1 MINLS
6 NRNLS
11 KYEVPRN
18 TRELDV
24 SYNQLQAVAYIPE
37 TLEKLDISHNKIAM
51 VDVVSAKNA
60 LLAINLSYNRLISIE
75 GIIRFPKLQ
84 ILDLSY
90 NFLSADQF
98 KYLQALACLKSL
110 NVSHN
115 HLSSDNTLSCLNNI
129 QTLTEL
135 NISFNDF
142 TKISMKNPMGSLK
155 KLIIDNNKI
164 TALSLNNFPSLE
176 YISCVENNLTEFF
189 GLTSL
194 QWLTQLY
201 ADGNDL
207 TELPS
212 LAKLRVLSIAHNRL
226 SSLANYPSLE
236 IVNASYN
243 SISSVQ
249 KVSIG
254 IQEII
259 ISHNLL
265 GTLPF
270 GMKKLEILD
279 VSHNNLNKL
288 DFLVGCESLKVLSAG
303 FNYLENP
310 EEILTKVVRCPLV
323 ELDMGLALEENVYFA
338 YLNALPGLQKLNLCN
353 VTGDDRKRAGVC
365 KEINMEITADFN
377 KLQSS
382 DRKVG
387 QNKEQ
392 ERSLCLEIPEQS
404 TLSKL
409 SPNFSLAEEPAK
421 RPYLKNI
428 TTSADSS
435 VELTLINPY
444 ISKIQCKAPTES
456 PRNPC
461 LTPSKT
467 ESFSI
472 LPSTNTDDIKKSES
486 PLLQSPDTGPNPQ
499 FSEKINDFYKSIMT
513 QMQQS
518 ISKKLSELAKV
529 PPSPR
534 HQCKH
539 KCKHHKDQQSKA
551 LTIDV
556 SAPVSKTIN
565 DRAFKPSSLK
575 CHTPLSSQGS
585 RCTRIEREFSA
596 SPACESELY
605 SVASKY
611 AATPSSF
618 SIKNLKDSI
627 IKYATI
633 PPRPI
638 LKNEYNSALVT
649 NLNTRSQEYQSLVSY
664 FAYNTLKVSQ
674 VRKTF
679 TFGLMKGK
687 MFKDLA
693 FYYAETPELSDI
705 IYFSEGFGN
714 KDVTLYKRLAH
725 RCAVVLVCLTNIS
738 ELKETYKD
746 TYQVRHTK
754 AAVPAYLV
762 SYSNFA

>member
-18 TRELDV
+18 TKELDV
-24 SYNQLQAVAYIPE
+24 SYNQLQAVSYIPE

-51 VDVVSAKNA
+51 VDVVSSKNT
-60 LLAINLSYNRLISIE
+60 LLAMNISYNRLISIE
-75 GIIRFPKLQ
+75 GIICFIKLQ

-90 NFLSADQF
+90 NFLSYDQF
-98 KYLQALACLKSL
+98 KYLQALPCLKSL
-110 NVSHN
+110 NISHN
-115 HLSSDNTLSCLNNI
+115 HLNSDLTLSYINAI

-135 NISFNDF
+135 NMSFNDF
-142 TKISMKNPMGSLK
+142 TKISMKNPMGNLK

-164 TALSLNNFPSLE
+164 ISLSLNNFPALE
-176 YISCVENNLTEFF
+176 YISCIENNLTEFF

-194 QWLTQLY
+194 QFLTQLY

-207 TELPS
+207 TEIPS
-212 LAKLRVLSIAHNRL
+212 LANLRVLSVAHNRL

-243 SISSVQ
+243 SISRVQ
-249 KVSIG
+249 KVAFR
-254 IQEII
+254 IQEMII
-259 ISHNLL
+259 THNLL
-265 GTLPF
+265 VMLPF

-279 VSHNNLNKL
+279 VSHNNMQKL
-288 DFLVGCESLKVLSAG
+288 DFLIGCESLKVLSAG

-310 EEILTKVVRCPLV
+310 EEILIKVGRCPLV
-323 ELDMGLALEENVYFA
+323 ELDMGLALEENVYFM
-338 YLNALPGLQKLNLCN
+338 YLNALPYLQKLNLCN
-353 VTGDDRKRAGVC
+353 VTGEDRRRAEVC

-382 DRKVG
+382 ERKIG

-404 TLSKL
+404 TLSKI
-409 SPNFSLAEEPAK
+409 SPNFSLAEDPAK
-421 RPYLKNI
+421 RPYMKNT

-435 VELTLINPY
+435 VELTLVNPY
-444 ISKIQCKAPTES
+444 INKIKGKPPIES
-456 PRNPC
+456 PRNHC

-472 LPSTNTDDIKKSES
+472 LPSTNTYDIKKSES
-486 PLLQSPDTGPNPQ
+486 PLQKSPERAPNPD

-518 ISKKLSELAKV
+518 ISNKLSELTKV

-539 KCKHHKDQQSKA
+539 HSKHHKNHQSKD
-551 LTIDV
+551 LIIDV
-556 SAPVSKTIN
+556 DAPISKTIN
-565 DRAFKPSSLK
+565 HRSFKPSSLK

-585 RCTRIEREFSA
+585 RCTIIEREFSA
-596 SPACESELY
+596 SPACGSDLY
-605 SVASKY
+605 NVASKY

-618 SIKNLKDSI
+618 SIKKLKESI
-627 IKYATI
+627 MKYAII

-638 LKNEYNSALVT
+638 LKCEYNSALVT
-649 NLNTRSQEYQSLVSY
+649 NLNTRSQEYQSLVSF
-664 FAYNTLKVSQ
+664 FAYNALKVSQ
-674 VRKTF
+674 IRKTF

-687 MFKDLA
+687 VFKDLI
-693 FYYAETPELSDI
+693 FYYADTSELSDVL
-705 IYFSEGFGN
+705 YCSEGFMN
-714 KDVTLYKRLAH
+714 KDANFYKRIVNQ
-725 RCAVVLVCLTNIS
+725 CAVVLVCLTNIS
-738 ELKETYKD
+738 ELKEIYKD
-746 TYQVRHTK
+746 TYQVWHKK
-754 AAVPAYLV
+754 AVVPAYMV

>member
-18 TRELDV
+18 IRELDI
-24 SYNQLQAVAYIPE
+24 SYNQLQGLSYIPE

-51 VDVVSAKNA
+51 IDVLSAKNA
-60 LLAINLSYNRLISIE
+60 LLAINLSYNRLIAIE
-75 GIIRFPKLQ
+75 GIICFTKLQ

-98 KYLQALACLKSL
+98 KYLQALPCLKSL

-115 HLSSDNTLSCLNNI
+115 HLSSDNTLACLNTI

-135 NISFNDF
+135 NMSFNDF
-142 TKISMKNPMGSLK
+142 TKISMKNLMGSLK

-164 TALSLNNFPSLE
+164 TSLSLNKFPSLE

-194 QWLTQLY
+194 QYLTQLY

-236 IVNASYN
+236 IINASYN
-243 SISSVQ
+243 NISSIQ
-249 KVSIG
+249 KVAIG

-259 ISHNLL
+259 IAHNMLMM
-265 GTLPF
+265 LPF
-270 GMKKLEILD
+270 GMKRLEILD
-279 VSHNNLNKL
+279 VSHNNIQKL
-288 DFLVGCESLKVLSAG
+288 DFLIGCESLKVLSAG

-310 EEILTKVVRCPLV
+310 EEILTKVSRCPLE
-323 ELDMGLALEENVYFA
+323 ELDMGLALEENVYFM
-338 YLNALPGLQKLNLCN
+338 YLNALPSLQKLNLCN
-353 VTGDDRKRAGVC
+353 VTGEDRRRAGVC
-365 KEINMEITADFN
+365 KEISMEITADFN

-382 DRKVG
+382 ENKIG

-444 ISKIQCKAPTES
+444 ISKIQNKLPTES

-472 LPSTNTDDIKKSES
+472 LPSTITDYIKKSES
-486 PLLQSPDTGPNPQ
+486 PLQQSPEIPPNPH
-499 FSEKINDFYKSIMT
+499 FPDKINDFYKSFMT

-518 ISKKLSELAKV
+518 LSKKFSELAKI

-539 KCKHHKDQQSKA
+539 NYKHHKDQKSKT

-556 SAPVSKTIN
+556 NTPISKTIN
-565 DRAFKPSSLK
+565 DKVFKPSNIK
-575 CHTPLSSQGS
+575 CSTPLSSQGS

-611 AATPSSF
+611 AGTPSSF

-627 IKYATI
+627 IKYAII

-638 LKNEYNSALVT
+638 LKCEYNSALVT
-649 NLNTRSQEYQSLVSY
+649 NLNTRSQEYQCLVSY
-664 FAYNTLKVSQ
+664 FAYCTLKVSQ
-674 VRKTF
+674 IRKTF

-687 MFKDLA
+687 VFKDLVY
-693 FYYAETPELSDI
+693 YYAETHELSDI
-705 IYFSEGFGN
+705 IYCSEGFGN
-714 KDVTLYKRLAH
+714 KNVTLYKRPAH

-746 TYQVRHTK
+746 TYQVGHIK
-754 AAVPAYLV
+754 AVIPAYLV
-762 SYSNFA
+762 SYSNFE